1 MMMTL
6 QVALIAAPASTTINW
21 DNKIA
26 KFVAPA
32 NTSIPSTPNNLGNPW
47 NPLPATIVVAAG
59 TAKNATAPPTPCVN
73 LAPLA
78 NTTMYW
84 PLPSAKH
91 VGSENTTPTT
101 AKSANF
107 PNAWPV
113 PFVGPAGTTTDPTN
127 RRKRLAKPARTDG
140 IWATK
145 AKMFRN
151 MTQKKIVKHAP
162 RERTV
167 LPARHFATD
176 VLPAN
181 EPY

>member
-1 MMMTL
+1 
-6 QVALIAAPASTTINW
+6 VALASTTTNW
-21 DNKIA
+21 GNKIA
-26 KFVAPA
+26 KFVGPA
-32 NTSIPSTPNNLGNPW
+32 NTSIPSTLNLGNPR
-47 NPLPATIVVAAG
+47 NPLPAKIVDSAG
-59 TAKNATAPPTPCVN
+59 TAKNPTALPTQCVK

-101 AKSANF
+101 AEWAKFSN
-107 PNAWPV
+107 PKPV
-113 PFVGPAGTTTDPTN
+113 PFVWPAGTTTDPTN

-151 MTQKKIVKHAP
+151 TMQKKIAKNAP

-167 LPARHFATD
+167 LPARRFVTD
-176 VLPAN
+176 ALPAN
-181 EPY
+181 KPY

>member
-1 MMMTL
+1 MSL
-6 QVALIAAPASTTINW
+6 ALIVALASTMINW
-21 DNKIA
+21 NKRIA
-26 KFVAPA
+26 KFAAPA
-32 NTSIPSTPNNLGNPW
+32 NTSIPSTLNLGNPR
-47 NPLPATIVVAAG
+47 NPLPAKIVDSAG
-59 TAKNATAPPTPCVN
+59 TAIKPAALPTPCVN

-91 VGSENTTPTT
+91 VGLENTTPTT
-101 AKSANF
+101 AEWANF
-107 PNAWPV
+107 PKPKPV
-113 PFVGPAGTTTDPTN
+113 PFVGKGGTTTDPTN

-151 MTQKKIVKHAP
+151 TTKKKIAKTAP

-167 LPARHFATD
+167 LPVRHFATD

>member
-1 MMMTL
+1 MSL
-6 QVALIAAPASTTINW
+6 ALIVALASTMINL
-21 DNKIA
+21 NKRIA
-26 KFVAPA
+26 KFAAPA
-32 NTSIPSTPNNLGNPW
+32 NTSIPSTLNVDNPRI
-47 NPLPATIVVAAG
+47 PLLASIVDAAG
-59 TAKNATAPPTPCVN
+59 TAKNATALPTPCVK

-113 PFVGPAGTTTDPTN
+113 PFVEKGGTTTDPTN
-127 RRKRLAKPARTDG
+127 RRKRLAKPARTDS

-145 AKMFRN
+145 ATMFRN
-151 MTQKKIVKHAP
+151 TMQKKIAKNAP
-162 RERTV
+162 MERTV
-167 LPARHFATD
+167 LPARRFASD

>member
-1 MMMTL
+1 M
-6 QVALIAAPASTTINW
+6 ALASTTTNW
-21 DNKIA
+21 GNKIA
-26 KFVAPA
+26 KFVGPA
-32 NTSIPSTPNNLGNPW
+32 NTSIPSTLNLGNPR
-47 NPLPATIVVAAG
+47 NPLPAKIVDSAG
-59 TAKNATAPPTPCVN
+59 TAMKPTALPTPYVN

-101 AKSANF
+101 AEWAKFSN
-107 PNAWPV
+107 PKPV
-113 PFVGPAGTTTDPTN
+113 PFVWPAGTTTDPTN
-127 RRKRLAKPARTDG
+127 RRKRLAKPARTDS

-145 AKMFRN
+145 AEMFKN
-151 MTQKKIVKHAP
+151 TTQKKIAKNAP

-167 LPARHFATD
+167 LPVRHFAID
-176 VLPAN
+176 ALPAN